1 MKTASYPLKR
11 YSKQIWHCQIVHKK
25 EKLSIPDNYC
35 HTLRPENPGS
45 WIGTLFAIE

>member
-1 MKTASYPLKR
+1 MALPNR
-11 YSKQIWHCQIVHKK
+11 PQKK

-35 HTLRPENPGS
+35 HTLRPEHPGS